1 MHCTSCK
8 RLIEDV
14 CKEIP
19 GVQDCQVNFEEGT
32 ALVIHDESLDRVKL
46 KEEIAA
52 LGEYTVD
59 IV

>member
-14 CKEIP
+14 CKDMV

-32 ALVIHDESLDRVKL
+32 AVVTHDELLDRNKM
-46 KEEIAA
+46 KEEIAQ
-52 LGEYTVD
+52 LGEYTVE
-59 IV
+59 IL